1 MTEDMTDDEYDKE
14 LARVYA
20 GILTIGACGCAG
32 YMGIMLSGEDTGR
45 VVYIC
50 DEIEYC
56 PQFAKEANFLDWY
69 ENWLDSIIS
78 GQRFDCKQAYDTPD
92 ERFERYTNV
101 ESVHKDNLL
110 HWKIVAIRV
119 FKAFDSLSFEH
130 IEKMWE
136 IYNAEADETAKL
148 YILNLLVKFDYE
160 NAKSELSKLY
170 KNNALEFLKILHL
183 YAAEK
188 TLEWQN
194 IIQKLQEET
203 LNSEVTEYIQ
213 YVTINDFSRNKKVI
227 NEV

>member
-1 MTEDMTDDEYDKE
+1 M
-14 LARVYA
+14 
-20 GILTIGACGCAG
+20 
-32 YMGIMLSGEDTGR
+32 
-45 VVYIC
+45 
-50 DEIEYC
+50 
-56 PQFAKEANFLDWY
+56 
-69 ENWLDSIIS
+69 DSIIS
-78 GQRFDCKQAYDTPD
+78 GQRFDRKKAYDTPD
-92 ERFERYTNV
+92 KRFERYTNV
-101 ESVHKDNLL
+101 ESVHNDNLL
-110 HWKIVAIRV
+110 HWKIVAIRD
-119 FKAFDSLSFEH
+119 FKAFDSLSSEH